1 MQLLFSC
8 NCFNSC
14 NYFFSEETIELT
26 PDQIQSKLELQTIK
40 SSLNLSDHTQII
52 KYEPGPKEEGPIKME
67 EKFIQQKNEE
77 MSEMLDIE
85 DSIPMA
91 FLVQKPNSNK
101 HIYTE
106 DNGKVDTPV
115 KIESN
120 STETVPEDNETTVE
134 ISEKMDVVNEETEQT
149 DNLKTDNLNQN
160 NKPNDISSGNVD
172 NKIEEVKNLTSS
184 DESCPNEEKTSS
196 KSKSDDN
203 SSNKSDSEKESIDSK
218 WFSIL
223 QRQLTIGKYL
233 DDSLN
238 QQTVIASQNLNCDE
252 VHNVAGNRWDISNN
266 LQYFNFSGIDAAT
279 TNANVFVSSEN
290 IDSSLTLSG
299 LDASLIDSVMNN
311 EVNGSASSETNKDN
325 CQMDNDIEVDA
336 KSDTDKGNEIVGS
349 LQAESSEA
357 PSPLNNQNNNYQGQ
371 NIPNYINFNINSLSA
386 YLQCDSPSPLPMTA
400 DEQKQLDNVK
410 AFGMPKKLE
419 KNFVPTP
426 LR

>member
-1 MQLLFSC
+1 
-8 NCFNSC
+8 
-14 NYFFSEETIELT
+14 
-26 PDQIQSKLELQTIK
+26 
-40 SSLNLSDHTQII
+40 
-52 KYEPGPKEEGPIKME
+52 ME

-85 DSIPMA
+85 DSIPTA

-106 DNGKVDTPV
+106 DNGKAELPI
-115 KIESN
+115 K
-120 STETVPEDNETTVE
+120 TETNNSDIVPETEEPTTPANDNNIE
-134 ISEKMDVVNEETEQT
+134 VVNEEAEQN
-149 DNLKTDNLNQN
+149 DNLKTDNLNEN
-160 NKPNDISSGNVD
+160 GKPIDVISENVD
-172 NKIEEVKNLTSS
+172 NKIEDMKIQTVEESCPIEEKNGSKKS
-184 DESCPNEEKTSS
+184 DES
-196 KSKSDDN
+196 
-203 SSNKSDSEKESIDSK
+203 SSNKSDSEKDVNDSK

-238 QQTVIASQNLNCDE
+238 QQTVTASQNLNCDE

-266 LQYFNFSGIDAAT
+266 LQYFNFSGLDTAAT
-279 TNANVFVSSEN
+279 TSALVSNEN

-311 EVNGSASSETNKDN
+311 EVNGTSVSETNKDV
-325 CQMDNDIEVDA
+325 CQVDNDVEVDA
-336 KSDTDKGNEIVGS
+336 KSDTEKGNENI
-349 LQAESSEA
+349 AESSEA
-357 PSPLNNQNNNYQGQ
+357 PSPINNQNANYQGH
-371 NIPNYINFNINSLSA
+371 NIPNYINFNINNLSA

-400 DEQKQLDNVK
+400 EEQKQLDNVK

-419 KNFVPTP
+419 KNFVSTP